1 MPLFYVDTSAL
12 VKRYHI
18 ELGSDQVDRLF
29 ADPAASLV
37 TANLAITELTS
48 ALDRK
53 YQDGALTREGLTQI
67 PAVAAQDLLAEFCCL
82 SWTAHIFVGVSTASS
97 SITSAPSML
106 FISL

>member
-12 VKRYHI
+12 VKRYHV

-48 ALDRK
+48 ALD
-53 YQDGALTREGLTQI
+53 
-67 PAVAAQDLLAEFCCL
+67 
-82 SWTAHIFVGVSTASS
+82 
-97 SITSAPSML
+97 
-106 FISL
+106 